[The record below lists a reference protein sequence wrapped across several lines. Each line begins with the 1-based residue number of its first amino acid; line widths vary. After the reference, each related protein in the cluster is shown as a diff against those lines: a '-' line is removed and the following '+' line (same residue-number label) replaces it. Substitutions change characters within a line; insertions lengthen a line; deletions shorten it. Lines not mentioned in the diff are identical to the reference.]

1 MGTGPKFDT
10 RGKSWLDISGML
22 VITMRPV
29 VNGTDVQVVLCV
41 SQDVDVAMGLI
52 SSHRLGDAFDFVGVH
67 RELLPTVRL

>member
-1 MGTGPKFDT
+1 M
-10 RGKSWLDISGML
+10 
-22 VITMRPV
+22 ITMRPV